1 MEDGASLFSI
11 STEDQRRGNAL
22 VLQDEGA
29 GLNRDRL
36 NVFERAERGAKSS
49 AQVFMERLDIHLPVW
64 RQKSSQ
70 GEVPVGVNPGRL

>member
-36 NVFERAERGAKSS
+36 TYSRGPRE
-49 AQVFMERLDIHLPVW
+49 VRNLPH
-64 RQKSSQ
+64 RSL
-70 GEVPVGVNPGRL
+70 RRD